1 VILAC
6 EASVLEVRRAAA
18 RHLSRLSSD
27 EAWGKIWKHYS
38 AESPVVRQA
47 FLQSALSSTQGQQT
61 LIDAIRAD
69 SLHVAE
75 IDAASRRRLDQAR
88 PEIAEAWKELTAN
101 LVPADRKKVL
111 VRYQQALNDE
121 GSAEKGRELFAK
133 NCANCHRVGG
143 LGVDVAPDISDSRV
157 KTAEQILTDVVI
169 PNQSIDGNYVGFVV
183 TTVDGGNWSGVL
195 AGDQGNS
202 ITLRVAG
209 GEMMT
214 ILKSDIDTLQST
226 GLSLMPEGLEQNLTP
241 DQMNDLITFIK
252 NWRYLDGSIPLG
264 QKP

>member
-1 VILAC
+1 M
-6 EASVLEVRRAAA
+6 
-18 RHLSRLSSD
+18 
-27 EAWGKIWKHYS
+27 
-38 AESPVVRQA
+38 
-47 FLQSALSSTQGQQT
+47 
-61 LIDAIRAD
+61 
-69 SLHVAE
+69 
-75 IDAASRRRLDQAR
+75 
-88 PEIAEAWKELTAN
+88 
-101 LVPADRKKVL
+101 
-111 VRYQQALNDE
+111 
-121 GSAEKGRELFAK
+121 
-133 NCANCHRVGG
+133 
-143 LGVDVAPDISDSRV
+143 APDISDSRV

-209 GEMMT
+209 GEVMT